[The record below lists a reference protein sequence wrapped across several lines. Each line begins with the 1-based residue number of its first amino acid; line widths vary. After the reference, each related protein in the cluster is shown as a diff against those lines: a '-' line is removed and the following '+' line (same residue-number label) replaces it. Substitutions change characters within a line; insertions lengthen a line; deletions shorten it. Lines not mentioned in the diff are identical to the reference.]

1 MIRASR
7 QCARSTSLYGGV
19 SRTVHMAAGTQFS
32 RVPKLSPIIVAAQS
46 AQVRQ
51 FSNEDF
57 KKTLEKMKQNFQ
69 KDKKE
74 AAATAADKTAHTA
87 SKSAEASKEDT
98 AEGTEGKEGK
108 EGNEKEGVSNPFSKF
123 SVPRFDV
130 KQMRDW
136 SFDAYDIV
144 TDNVRQA
151 YGEMMG
157 HRKDSA
163 LTRHVE
169 QAESFRR
176 AKKDDEEEEDEDAD
190 ADTPKETGPS
200 ALVHVKDPKSAWEA
214 MKDRLQD
221 SPLIR
226 EILRNS
232 RKMGQQAAGTDLGK
246 KAAEAGRTVTDKIDD
261 AKEFWETSQNPLV
274 YTISGVLDSIMG
286 ETEEGIAIKEIR
298 KLDPKFVKEEWAQE
312 VRETLAPKIIKAHLE
327 GNTSVLKPWLGE
339 GVFAKLAADISV
351 RKHDGIVFDTNL
363 LDLDENQIIMRF
375 REDGGAVIVVVYMVQ
390 QLHCVRNKKGEILEG
405 GEGEIRAKIYSMA
418 FQQVYDDDDGI
429 VMWKIV
435 EYEFGGD
442 MPYL

>member
-1 MIRASR
+1 MIRASI
-7 QCARSTSLYGGV
+7 QCARSTSLYGV
-19 SRTVHMAAGTQFS
+19 SRTVHITAGAQFS
-32 RVPKLSPIIVAAQS
+32 RAPKLSPIIVAAKS

-74 AAATAADKTAHTA
+74 AAATAADKTAETA

-98 AEGTEGKEGK
+98 AEGTEGKESNGK
-108 EGNEKEGVSNPFSKF
+108 EGEGNPFSKF
-123 SVPRFDV
+123 SVPRFDM

-136 SFDAYDIV
+136 SFDAYDILN
-144 TDNVRQA
+144 DNLRQA

-157 HRKDSA
+157 YRKDSA
-163 LTRHVE
+163 LTKHVE

-232 RKMGQQAAGTDLGK
+232 RKMGQQAAG
-246 KAAEAGRTVTDKIDD
+246 RCP
-261 AKEFWETSQNPLV
+261 N
-274 YTISGVLDSIMG
+274 Y
-286 ETEEGIAIKEIR
+286 IK
-298 KLDPKFVKEEWAQE
+298 D
-312 VRETLAPKIIKAHLE
+312 
-327 GNTSVLKPWLGE
+327 VLK
-339 GVFAKLAADISV
+339 S
-351 RKHDGIVFDTNL
+351 
-363 LDLDENQIIMRF
+363 
-375 REDGGAVIVVVYMVQ
+375 
-390 QLHCVRNKKGEILEG
+390 
-405 GEGEIRAKIYSMA
+405 
-418 FQQVYDDDDGI
+418 
-429 VMWKIV
+429 
-435 EYEFGGD
+435 
-442 MPYL
+442 